1 MLTGS
6 LVALVTPM
14 LENTEIDY
22 ESFANLIEWHIKE
35 GTDALV
41 IAGTTGE
48 SPTLSFEEHAQ
59 VIKFAVDTAQKRIPI
74 VAGTGANNT
83 KEAIHL
89 TEKAKLAGADYALS
103 VVPYYNKPSQ
113 EGMYQHFKTIA
124 NAVDIPIILYNVPGR
139 TVADLHNTTVLRLA
153 ELDNIVGVKDATGN
167 IERAC
172 DLIKKA
178 PSDFLLYSGDDP
190 TAMCFLLSGGH
201 GVITVCANL
210 VPKLFAQMCR
220 VAIDK
225 DFALARELNEQL
237 QVIYPCLFCE
247 PSPSAIKWA
256 LYQMGK
262 CHYQARLPIIAL
274 SANGQKIVSEAL
286 KHFDLFK
293 N

>member
-6 LVALVTPM
+6 LVALATPM
-14 LENTEIDY
+14 HENTEIDY
-22 ESFANLIEWHIKE
+22 ESFKNLIEWHIQE

-59 VIKFAVDTAQKRIPI
+59 VIKFAVDTAKKRIPI
-74 VAGTGANNT
+74 IAGAGANNT

-89 TEKAKLAGADYALS
+89 TEKAKLAGADYVLS

-113 EGMYQHFKTIA
+113 EGMYQHFKAIA
-124 NAVDIPIILYNVPGR
+124 NAVDMPIILYNVPGR
-139 TVADLHNTTVLRLA
+139 TVADLQNDTVLRLA

-172 DLIKKA
+172 DLIKRVPK
-178 PSDFLLYSGDDP
+178 DFLLYSGDDP
-190 TAMCFLLSGGH
+190 TSMAFLLSGGH

-220 VAIDK
+220 AAIDK
-225 DFALARELNEQL
+225 NFTLARELNEQL

-247 PSPSAIKWA
+247 PSPAAVKWA
-256 LYQMGK
+256 LYKMGK
-262 CHYQARLPIIAL
+262 CHYQARLPIVDL
-274 SANGQKIVSEAL
+274 SPNGQKIVTQAL
-286 KHFDLFK
+286 EPFNLF
-293 N
+293 